1 MPAGRRRRTSLAPP
15 DTRTG
20 TMPTGAGSVTS
31 MSLAPP
37 VTSSAVTRRALK
49 SATSFHMPP
58 RSETSHGTAVVRAK
72 SADWARQSKG
82 RKRRRCWTVTVPP
95 LTVISGAGPSK
106 VAR

>member
-1 MPAGRRRRTSLAPP
+1 M
-15 DTRTG
+15 
-20 TMPTGAGSVTS
+20 TS

-37 VTSSAVTRRALK
+37 VISSAVTLSALK

-58 RSETSHGTAVVRAK
+58 RSEMSHRTVVQRAN
-72 SADWARQSKG
+72 STDWVRQSKG
-82 RKRRRCWTVTVPP
+82 RKRRRCRTVTMPP